1 MSTLSWR
8 SAAFATALGF
18 LLADPA
24 QAATLTVTSTAA
36 DRGSFTELQC
46 LPPNSDVDVGPGAT
60 TVTGGATL
68 AAAQADG
75 AVTLREAI
83 CVANNTSEADV
94 IVLSATTYTL
104 DTADNYWYGP
114 NALPPIADDITIEGN
129 GALIRRRPANSDN
142 VLNQRFRFFF
152 VSRKTLTDG
161 IRIRGN
167 VDRARLVLRDLTLR
181 GGLAQGGAGAVGGG
195 GGGMGGAIF
204 NQGRLELQRVT
215 FDRNTAR
222 GGESGKAGFPRSGI
236 GGGMGRDGADGGGFG
251 PGLFGGALGGASLYD
266 ADAVFF
272 QYGCGGGA
280 GFGVAAGGNAVLRT
294 EFFPVVFAGA
304 GGGLGNVGGTS
315 FLICSPSP
323 PGDCAGIGHDG
334 GGGGAGLSDST
345 SGTGAG
351 GSFGQSGAPSTSCG
365 GGGGV
370 GAGGGESTFGA
381 GEFGGSGG
389 FGGGGGAQPFGLN
402 SPSSFTF
409 GGAAGFGGGGG
420 AGWDPN
426 GDDSQVIGLSGFGG
440 GFGGV
445 LLLTSTHF
453 PSGGGGAGLGGALF
467 NHGGEVTAQNTTW
480 SGNQAIGGKVA
491 ANRRA
496 EEGAGYGGA
505 IFNLD
510 GIIDLSFSTLS
521 GNVVGNGQGNGS
533 SGRPKPAGG
542 AAYNRVQNP
551 DIYGFQ
557 SRFSIHASILAN
569 SVNEAGAAVSDC
581 NHSAFPGVT
590 VSSAL
595 FAAEQN
601 IFETLSLVE
610 ENISTNQDHQA
621 CTAGSGSALADP
633 QLSALANNGGLTSTM
648 LIAATSPAMDS
659 AGNCVAVTT
668 DQRGIA
674 RPQSTACDMGA
685 FELSFHAIGGQVQG
699 LTGSGLILQNNGGAG
714 LPIAADGSFT
724 FPALQPEGAGYDVT
738 VSAQPGSPS
747 QTCTVS
753 NGSGVVAQADVTD
766 VLVSCVINQF
776 SAGGTVSGLAGSGL
790 VLQNNGGDSL
800 PVTANGGFSFNPQDD
815 GSSYDITV
823 ASQPTGLSQTCT
835 VQNGM
840 GTLAGANVVNIA
852 VICVTNQYTVSG
864 TLSGLNGNQVVLQ
877 NNGSDD
883 LALTANGGF
892 SFSPQLDGSTYA
904 ITVLAQPV
912 GPPQTCVIANDSGVL
927 DGANVN
933 DVAVVCTN
941 DQQPTTTTISDQSPT
956 TTVVGESYTVSV
968 TVTADYES
976 PLGMVTI
983 SEGTNSCGPVALTP
997 STVPTSTASCSLSSL
1012 TAGTRTLTAQY
1023 TPASGAF
1030 GDSTG
1035 TASHAVNPAATDVVA
1050 TGPARSR
1057 INQATGFEAHVSVTA
1072 PGGGTPAGTV
1082 TLSGSNGSCQYTLPT
1097 ATPGCDLSWSTLGP
1111 QSVSASFVPSDGN
1124 HLGSVSGGT
1133 GNASTVVYA
1142 LADVSISKT
1151 DGETTFQPDGLIV
1164 YTVQVRN
1171 HGPDSAEQLHV
1182 QDLAPAGLSSVRWSC
1197 DSSGG
1202 TSCSPSSGS
1211 GDLDMLVTSLPVG
1224 ALLNYSYYGT
1234 VQDGAAQILNT
1245 ATLTL
1250 PADTTVED
1258 PNPSNNVA
1266 TDLNLRELL
1275 FADGFEA
1282 PQVNGPEGS
1291 IRLPTAELAAILD
1304 GVARKVFVLKDRNGE
1319 AARVYARLRQNEVEY
1334 ALARRGA
1341 DGQWTLA
1348 PWTGF
1353 AVEPTLSWSARAVD
1367 DTWQL
1372 TRIDLR

>member
-1 MSTLSWR
+1 MNLTPCGSSRCAPSSLSARLAIILTLVVQTVTW
-8 SAAFATALGF
+8 AH
-18 LLADPA
+18 
-24 QAATLTVTSTAA
+24 AATLVVNSTAA
-36 DRGSFTELQC
+36 DRGSFTQLQC
-46 LPPNSDVDVGPGAT
+46 LPPGSDVDPGPGAT
-60 TVTGGATL
+60 TVTGGASL
-68 AAAQADG
+68 ATAQADG
-75 AVTLREAI
+75 ALTLREAI
-83 CVANNTSEADV
+83 CVANNTPEADV
-94 IVLSATTYTL
+94 IALAGETYLLTGV
-104 DTADNYWYGP
+104 DNYWYGP
-114 NALPPIADDITIEGN
+114 NALPPIGDDITIEGN
-129 GALIRRRPANSDN
+129 GAVIERAANVQS
-142 VLNQRFRFFF
+142 FRFFF

-161 IRIRGN
+161 IRIVGGI
-167 VDRARLVLRDLTLR
+167 DRARLVLRDLTLR
-181 GGLAQGGAGAVGGG
+181 NGFALAGSGQAGGG

-204 NQGRLELQRVT
+204 SQGQLNLERVT
-215 FDRNTAR
+215 FEGNTAR
-222 GGESGKAGFPRSGI
+222 GGDSGTGGFQSSGG
-236 GGGMGRDGADGGGFG
+236 GGGMGQSGGVSGGGFG
-251 PGLFGGALGGASLYD
+251 PGQFGGALGGSALYD
-266 ADAVFF
+266 ATITALGNFS
-272 QYGCGGGA
+272 CGGGA
-280 GFGVAAGGNAVLRT
+280 GFGLAAGGDARILAAT
-294 EFFPVVFAGA
+294 VVPGD
-304 GGGLGNVGGTS
+304 GGGLGNVGGFNY
-315 FLICSPSP
+315 FLCFLE
-323 PGDCAGIGHDG
+323 DCAGQG
-334 GGGGAGLSDST
+334 GDGGAGGQGLLGDTT
-345 SGTGAG
+345 SGSGQG
-351 GSFGQSGAPSTSCG
+351 GSFGRSGSTASQCA

-370 GAGGGESTFGA
+370 GAGGGA
-381 GEFGGSGG
+381 GELLTGFQGGSGG
-389 FGGGGGAQPFGLN
+389 FGGGGGSRPFFGSSSVGL
-402 SPSSFTF
+402 TM
-409 GGAAGFGGGGG
+409 GGGGGFGGGGG
-420 AGWDPN
+420 YGDAGF
-426 GDDSQVIGLSGFGG
+426 SSSGAG
-440 GFGGV
+440 GFGAGLGAV
-445 LLLTSTHF
+445 STPI

-467 NHGGEVTAQNTTW
+467 NHGGIVTSVNTTW
-480 SGNQAIGGKVA
+480 TGNRAIGGSVSGDFPGQ
-491 ANRRA
+491 
-496 EEGAGYGGA
+496 GAGYGGA

-510 GIIDLSFSTLS
+510 GQLTIDFSTFS
-521 GNVVGNGQGNGS
+521 ANEVIQGDGS
-533 SGRPKPAGG
+533 VTGFPLLPAGG
-542 AAYNRVQNP
+542 AVYNRAQNP
-551 DIYGFQ
+551 GIYGFV
-557 SRFSIHASILAN
+557 SSAVIRNSILADSIDGN
-569 SVNEAGAAVSDC
+569 GQPVSDC
-581 NHSAFPGVT
+581 NHSAHPDANVN
-590 VSSAL
+590 SAL
-595 FAAEQN
+595 ASASFLLV
-601 IFETLSLVE
+601 ETLVDIDELPNGA
-610 ENISTNQDHQA
+610 ENIEHRKCA
-621 CTAGSGSALADP
+621 IGSNGVLADP
-633 QLSALANNGGLTSTM
+633 QLLPLAGNGGLS
-648 LIAATSPAMDS
+648 ATLAISPDSPAFNS
-659 AGNCVAVTT
+659 AGSCTHAAT
-668 DQRGIA
+668 DQRGVA
-674 RPQSTACDMGA
+674 RPQGSACDRGA
-685 FELSFHAIGGQVQG
+685 VELSYYSLGGQVQG
-699 LTGSGLILQNNGGAG
+699 LTGSGLILRNNGGAG

-753 NGSGVVAQADVTD
+753 NGSGVVAQADVID

-823 ASQPTGLSQTCT
+823 ASQPTGLSQSCT
-835 VQNGM
+835 VQNGT
-840 GTLAGANVVNIA
+840 GTLAGTNVVNIA
-852 VICVTNQYTVSG
+852 VVCVTNQYTVGG

-883 LALTANGGF
+883 QALTANGGF

-941 DQQPTTTTISDQSPT
+941 DQQPTTTSISDQSPT
-956 TTVVGESYTVSV
+956 STVVGESYTVTV

-983 SEGTNSCGPVALTP
+983 SEGTNSCGPVQLTP
-997 STVPTSTASCSLSSL
+997 GTVPASTASCSLSSL

-1023 TPASGAF
+1023 VPASNAF

-1035 TASHAVNPAATDVVA
+1035 TASHAVNPAATDTVA

-1057 INQATGFEAHVSVTA
+1057 IGQATRFEALVSAIA

-1097 ATPGCDLSWSTLGP
+1097 ATPGCELSWSSLGP
-1111 QSVSASFVPSDGN
+1111 QSVSASFVPGNGN
-1124 HLGSVSGGT
+1124 HLGSGSSGA
-1133 GNASTVVYA
+1133 GNATTLVYA
-1142 LADVSISKT
+1142 LADVSVSKT

-1171 HGPDSAEQLHV
+1171 HGPDSAAQLRV
-1182 QDLAPAGLSSVRWSC
+1182 LDLAPAGLNSVHWSC

-1202 TSCSPSSGS
+1202 ASCDPSSGT
-1211 GDLDMLVTSLPVG
+1211 GDLDMLVSSLPVG
-1224 ALLNYSYYGT
+1224 GLLNYSYYGT
-1234 VQDGAAQILNT
+1234 VQGSVTQILNT

-1266 TDLNLRELL
+1266 SDLNLRELL
-1275 FADGFEA
+1275 FADSFEA

-1304 GVARKVFVLKDRNGE
+1304 GVARKVFVLKDRYGE
-1319 AARVYARLRQNEVEY
+1319 AARVYARLRLNAVEY

-1348 PWTGF
+1348 PWMGF